1 MNLEDRREMR
11 EFMEKNKIVAQ
22 KKYGQNFLTD
32 EGVLDEI
39 IEGSGV
45 TKSDA
50 VLEIGPGL
58 GTLTRRLSEAAQ
70 SVTAVEI
77 DAGLIP
83 VLEHTLEGYD
93 NVSVINGD
101 ILKTDIR
108 DLYDRYGN
116 GKRMSVV
123 ANLPYYIT
131 TPIIL
136 RLLEFGDI
144 IGSIT
149 VMVQKEVAVRMQA
162 GPGSKDYGAL
172 SLAVQYFSHP
182 EIVAQAPAECFF
194 PMPGVDS
201 VVIRLSAYEKPP
213 VEVSDEELFFKLIR
227 ATFNLRR
234 KTLPNAVAAGGLG
247 LSRAQ
252 MEEILEGMG
261 LPLTVRGE
269 TFTLEDFADLSNRV
283 FEYKTH
289 KM

>member
-1 MNLEDRREMR
+1 MNLENRREMR
-11 EFMEKNKIVAQ
+11 EFMEKNNITAQ

-39 IEGSGV
+39 IDGSGV
-45 TKSDA
+45 TDEDV

-58 GTLTRRLSEAAQ
+58 GTLTRRLSDAAQ
-70 SVTAVEI
+70 KVVAVEI
-77 DAGLIP
+77 DTNLIP
-83 VLEHTLEGYD
+83 VLEHTLEGYG
-93 NVSVINGD
+93 NVEIINSD

-108 DLYDRYGN
+108 QLYDEYGN
-116 GKRMSVV
+116 GRRMHVV

-136 RLLEFGDI
+136 RLLEYGDI

-149 VMVQKEVAVRMQA
+149 VMIQKEVAVRMQA
-162 GPGSKDYGAL
+162 GPGNKDYGAL
-172 SLAVQYFSHP
+172 SLAVQYYSRP
-182 EIVAQAPAECFF
+182 EIVVEAPATCFF

-201 VVIRLSAYEKPP
+201 VVIHLEAYEKPP
-213 VEVSDEELFFKLIR
+213 VDVDDVDLFFKLIR

-247 LSRAQ
+247 LVRNE

-261 LPLTVRGE
+261 LPKTVRGE
-269 TFTLEDFADLSNRV
+269 TFTLEEFAKLSNCIT
-283 FEYKTH
+283 EYKTH